1 MRITLVRFLVLLFLA
16 PLGYS
21 CGSDDPPNILLI
33 SLDTLRPDHTTLYG
47 YGRDTSPFL
56 AEFARDGVVFE
67 SAFSQSPKTATS
79 HMTLFTG
86 LYPSVHG
93 IKNLSEENRR
103 LSDEIPT
110 LATLLAQA
118 GYRTEAVAGG
128 GNISGELGFDQG
140 FDVYLDSSD
149 ARDLFQ
155 QADGVFSRLAESS
168 EPFFVFLHTY
178 EVHDPYVPES
188 DFAQLYADPDYA
200 GEIVSS
206 EEQLIDVAGG
216 REYWQQYNAYWSRVD
231 PTSSAD
237 AQHLRDLY
245 DAEIRFT
252 DELLA
257 AFLQRLSDQGILENT
272 IVVLLSDHG
281 EEFFEHGGVL
291 HSTLYQE
298 VLQVPLIW
306 SLPAELGVAP
316 GQRIQQTVRLLDV
329 KPTLLEL
336 VGLKIPTHLQGNSL
350 LPLMRGEDQESRIVF
365 SERIKDDKRFALQV
379 GQWKYIRHSRGEE
392 LYDLSRDPGEQIDVA
407 TQNEPLLRQLRQ
419 RAGQLIQ
426 WNTGLA
432 QELQH
437 GEAFGLD
444 QETRDQLEALGYL
457 GQP

>member
-1 MRITLVRFLVLLFLA
+1 MRITLVRFLVLLFLV
-16 PLGYS
+16 PFGFS
-21 CGSDDPPNILLI
+21 CGSEDRPNILLI

-56 AEFARDGVVFE
+56 AEFARQGVVFE
-67 SAFSQSPKTATS
+67 NAFSQSPKTATS
-79 HMTLFTG
+79 HMTIFTG

-93 IKNLSEENRR
+93 IENLSEENRR
-103 LSDEIPT
+103 LSSEIPT
-110 LATLLAQA
+110 LASLLSQA

-128 GNISGELGFDQG
+128 GNVSGELGFDRG
-140 FDVYLDSSD
+140 FDVYSGSAD
-149 ARDLFQ
+149 ARDMFQ
-155 QADGVFSRLAESS
+155 QADGVLSRLAGAS

-178 EVHDPYVPES
+178 EVHDPYVPDP
-188 DFAQLYADPDYA
+188 DFARLYTDPDYA
-200 GEIVSS
+200 GEIISS
-206 EEQLIDVAGG
+206 QDELIELAGG
-216 REYWQQYNAYWSRVD
+216 QEYWQQYNAYWSRVD

-257 AFLQRLSDQGILENT
+257 AFLQRLASQSVLENT

-281 EEFFEHGGVL
+281 EEFFEHGSVL
-291 HSTLYQE
+291 HNTLYQE
-298 VLQVPLIW
+298 VLQVPLVW
-306 SLPAELGVAP
+306 RLPAALGVVP
-316 GQRIQQTVRLLDV
+316 GQRIQEIVRLIDI

-336 VGLKIPTHLQGNSL
+336 AGVKIPTHLQGRSL
-350 LPLMRGEDQESRIVF
+350 LPLMRGEDQEPRTVF
-365 SERIKDDKRFALQV
+365 SERIKDEKRFALQV
-379 GQWKYIRHSRGEE
+379 GHWKYIRHSGGEE
-392 LYDLSRDPGEQIDVA
+392 LYDLSQDPGEQMDVA
-407 TQNEPLLRQLRQ
+407 AQNEPILRDLRH

-426 WNTGLA
+426 WNEGLA

-437 GEAFGLD
+437 GESFDLD